1 MVRNSR
7 SVQCSL
13 VELKDVLLIL
23 AQLKEPTG
31 NGLPTRGYDPGQDTY
46 QAPPEDRSTVS
57 VAVSPTSDRLQLLK
71 PFDAWDGKDI
81 TEVPVLIK
89 TVGKT
94 TTDHISMAGP
104 WLKYRGH
111 LDNISNNMLIGAISA
126 DSGEANKIKNNLTGE
141 YDAVPAV
148 ARDYKKNGIP
158 WVVIGDWNYG
168 EGSSREHAA
177 LEPRHLGG
185 IAIITR
191 SFARIV
197 SYSFRQQKKIV
208 LTCHST
214 RPT

>member
-1 MVRNSR
+1 
-7 SVQCSL
+7 
-13 VELKDVLLIL
+13 
-23 AQLKEPTG
+23 
-31 NGLPTRGYDPGQDTY
+31 
-46 QAPPEDRSTVS
+46 
-57 VAVSPTSDRLQLLK
+57 
-71 PFDAWDGKDI
+71 
-81 TEVPVLIK
+81 
-89 TVGKT
+89 
-94 TTDHISMAGP
+94 
-104 WLKYRGH
+104 
-111 LDNISNNMLIGAISA
+111 MLIGAISA

-197 SYSFRQQKKIV
+197 SYLFPSKRVFY
-208 LTCHST
+208 
-214 RPT
+214 